1 MAQNEN
7 QVDIAIKLGAD
18 ISGGVQSRAEL
29 EKVRAQAKRTANET
43 ASGFGKLK
51 LGAEAVSK
59 SIGFINKALMGFG
72 VVGLLMPI
80 VNLFKSWHEEAKKT
94 EEAARNLRKEL
105 EMKAA
110 AAQVKEVASAYK
122 ELTDAI
128 NETKEARLQDQ
139 QVFDEEVRV
148 RREAEDA
155 EMAADE
161 ADALAAV
168 NPNAEDADKQKQ
180 RIRET
185 FGAKRKRL
193 AADRKKEDVV
203 LRRQKLQGEA
213 DDATAAADKIEG
225 SLGADDKAI
234 LRAKIRANTLD
245 ALSKERN
252 EKDGTWY
259 NPRKKT
265 EEGNA
270 VREQQRKEA
279 EQARE
284 EVKRLEAD
292 KKAKEKQ
299 IAALRAQA
307 STANKIRNVI
317 GKSIDTAE
325 LERENVN
332 VEEDTQAAANAASD
346 KKEAA
351 KKAKE
356 RKEYDDA
363 KQAIEL
369 LKQEKAEL
377 ESRKNAAQANKDRA
391 NRIAF
396 NAEGDYETAKRDGS
410 RSEQA
415 SKGAVFQNAQRYSQD
430 VSHEADKTINSV
442 NTTLSSIATKLR
454 QFQHVVENFEK
465 RASASQAESPSGQ

>member
-29 EKVRAQAKRTANET
+29 EKIRAQAKRTANET

-80 VNLFKSWHEEAKKT
+80 VNLFKSWHDEAKKT

-168 NPNAEDADKQKQ
+168 DPNAEDADKQKQ

-213 DDATAAADKIEG
+213 DAATAAADKIEE

-234 LRAKIRANTLD
+234 LRTKIRANTLD

-346 KKEAA
+346 KKEAD

-415 SKGAVFQNAQRYSQD
+415 SKGAVFQNAKRYAQD

-442 NTTLSSIATKLR
+442 NTTLSSIASKLR